1 MGSAILSLG
10 MKIIAGLEGEE
21 LPDERSQI
29 VTAVMRS

>member
-1 MGSAILSLG
+1 